1 MDRKERIKCDKK
13 YILTWPSQQKYNLQD
28 QPHCDALDRLLR
40 PSDQRSLGSPQQK
53 LPMTHTNQLTS
64 MDTSMSQHVLGTH
77 RSGSYENLTKPISPA
92 TSKLSLRSGSHSS
105 LAKPRNSLPN
115 HLSPSRSPTRDPS
128 LTPKDRVRAE
138 RCRSPR
144 KFDSVPLTR
153 EFLHQLAIS
162 WDRGEH
168 FSHSNPPS
176 GSLLQNDN
184 PLPSP
189 QVSNPSHLPTPAK
202 STYSGIHNPNLVG
215 P

>member
-1 MDRKERIKCDKK
+1 MDRKKGLNVTKK

-53 LPMTHTNQLTS
+53 LPITHTNQLTS

-92 TSKLSLRSGSHSS
+92 TSKLSLRPGSHSS

-153 EFLHQLAIS
+153 EFLHQLAIL

-176 GSLLQNDN
+176 GSLLQNDD